1 MYQAV
6 KMFIPTVM
14 RDILTFESTEEQ
26 LTHSSRTLE
35 ELQGGVFFFLVF
47 YMFIESGLSTVKA
60 IRSNRI
66 FRRFDLGFIL
76 LFRIRDLLEIS
87 FYNFEEKI

>member
-1 MYQAV
+1 
-6 KMFIPTVM
+6 MFIPTVM

-35 ELQGGVFFFLVF
+35 ELQGVFFLVF

>member
-35 ELQGGVFFFLVF
+35 ELQGGVFFLVF
-47 YMFIESGLSTVKA
+47 YMFIQSGLSTVKA

>member
-35 ELQGGVFFFLVF
+35 KLQGGVFFLVF

>member
-26 LTHSSRTLE
+26 FTHSSRTLE
-35 ELQGGVFFFLVF
+35 ELQGGVFFLVF

>member
-1 MYQAV
+1 
-6 KMFIPTVM
+6 MFIPTVM
-14 RDILTFESTEEQ
+14 WHILTWESTEEQ

-35 ELQGGVFFFLVF
+35 ELQGVFLVF

-66 FRRFDLGFIL
+66 LGFIL

-87 FYNFEEKI
+87 F

>member
-35 ELQGGVFFFLVF
+35 KLQGGGFFLVF

>member
-35 ELQGGVFFFLVF
+35 ELQGGVFFLVF

>member
-35 ELQGGVFFFLVF
+35 ELQGGVFSFLVF

>member
-35 ELQGGVFFFLVF
+35 KLQGGFFFLVF

>member
-35 ELQGGVFFFLVF
+35 ELQGGFFFFLVF

>member
-1 MYQAV
+1 M
-6 KMFIPTVM
+6 
-14 RDILTFESTEEQ
+14 
-26 LTHSSRTLE
+26 
-35 ELQGGVFFFLVF
+35 F

>member
-1 MYQAV
+1 M
-6 KMFIPTVM
+6 
-14 RDILTFESTEEQ
+14 
-26 LTHSSRTLE
+26 
-35 ELQGGVFFFLVF
+35 FFLVF

-66 FRRFDLGFIL
+66 LGFIL

-87 FYNFEEKI
+87 F

>member
-35 ELQGGVFFFLVF
+35 ELQGGGFFLVF

>member
-1 MYQAV
+1 
-6 KMFIPTVM
+6 MFIPTVM

-35 ELQGGVFFFLVF
+35 ELQGGVFFLVF

>member
-35 ELQGGVFFFLVF
+35 ELQGGVFFLVF

-66 FRRFDLGFIL
+66 FRWFDLGFIL

>member
-14 RDILTFESTEEQ
+14 RDILIFESTEEQ

-35 ELQGGVFFFLVF
+35 ELQGGFFFFFFGVLHV
-47 YMFIESGLSTVKA
+47 YRV
-60 IRSNRI
+60 RSVH
-66 FRRFDLGFIL
+66 
-76 LFRIRDLLEIS
+76 S
-87 FYNFEEKI
+87 